1 MYKKVLVPLDGSELA
16 EVALV
21 YAKEVASKL
30 RLSLVLLHVYSSA
43 EAELVP
49 ARQAYINSKVDTIR
63 RELKAE
69 TEAGIEPVSQ
79 EVTVRGELAKGYPAE
94 EILRYAEEN
103 SIDFILVSTHGRTG
117 IKLWTMGSVAD
128 KILRA
133 SKVPIWLIRAGVPPE
148 IASDK
153 WPTQRMLVLLDG
165 SELAEAVLPHVETLT
180 KQRGADLVDIV
191 LLQVCEP
198 TPFAV
203 YYYST
208 VPIDWEDYIAR
219 CKREDEQHLAK
230 IEKRLKDAGLKVRSE
245 LLMGKPADA
254 IIDYVGKNPVNL
266 IVMSTHGRSGLSR
279 WVYGSVA
286 DKVLHGASTPI
297 FLVRPRQ

>member
-1 MYKKVLVPLDGSELA
+1 MYKKMLVPLDGSDLA

-21 YAKEVASKL
+21 YAREVASRL
-30 RLSLVLLHVYSSA
+30 RLAVVLLHVYSSA
-43 EAELVP
+43 ETELVP

-63 RELKAE
+63 RELEVE
-69 TEAGIEPVSQ
+69 TEAGIEPVS
-79 EVTVRGELAKGYPAE
+79 EDVTVRGELAEGYPAE

-103 SIDFILVSTHGRTG
+103 SIDFILMSTHGRTG

-148 IASDK
+148 IISDK
-153 WPTQRMLVLLDG
+153 LQTRRMLVLLDG
-165 SELAEAVLPHVETLT
+165 SELAESVLPHVETLA
-180 KQRGADLVDIV
+180 KQRGTDLIDIV

-198 TPFAV
+198 TPLAV

-208 VPIDWEDYIAR
+208 VPIDWQDYIAR
-219 CKREDEQHLAK
+219 CKREDEQYLAK
-230 IEKRLKDAGLKVRSE
+230 IEKRLKDAGLKVRYD

-254 IIDYVGKNPVNL
+254 IIDYVSENPVNL

-286 DKVLHGASTPI
+286 EKVLHGTSTPI
-297 FLVRPRQ
+297 FLVRPH